1 MSPTLQNNLF
11 DLVYWTF
18 LHNSEAIALFLSM
31 AVALGL
37 LLWRP
42 RREFVLWLI
51 GFTLLLARFEYL
63 KHVVDPLFNQTLE
76 VVIRTEGHY
85 RARKLMDIF
94 FYDVIPLLLYVGGW
108 LSIWIGMW
116 LVARKPGDSHS
127 KSMKSSIKAT

>member
-1 MSPTLQNNLF
+1 MSPALQSNLF

-18 LHNSEAIALFLSM
+18 LHNSEAIALFLSI
-31 AVALGL
+31 AVAVGL

-42 RREFVLWLI
+42 RREYVLWLV
-51 GFTLLLARFEYL
+51 GFTLLLFRFEYL

-94 FYDVIPLLLYVGGW
+94 FYDVVPLLLYVGGW
-108 LSIWIGMW
+108 ISIWVGMW
-116 LVARKPGDSHS
+116 LVGRDGKRAHDHQK
-127 KSMKSSIKAT
+127 